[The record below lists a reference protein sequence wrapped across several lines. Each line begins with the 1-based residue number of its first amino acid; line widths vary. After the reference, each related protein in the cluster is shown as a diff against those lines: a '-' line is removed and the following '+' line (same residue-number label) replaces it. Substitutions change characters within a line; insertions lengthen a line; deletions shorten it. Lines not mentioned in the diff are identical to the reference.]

1 MAGVHVCSLECKIME
16 MRKRYQVWVLQPAPK
31 SIMQFRCEGGT
42 SSEGEWTSFFWVLL
56 SQRTRLPPDDCP
68 HILGNIRNKPGD
80 LGNDLMKDKRFGNY
94 AGEALSQETR
104 AFAGWPY
111 FDFRLKRTEDM
122 RVTVIPKRMC
132 SYVQFHVYLVLT
144 NGIKLFARE
153 SYTSAVIE

>member
-1 MAGVHVCSLECKIME
+1 MSLEALIKQEVIE
-16 MRKRYQVWVLQPAPK
+16 RLSQEQGSL
-31 SIMQFRCEGGT
+31 GT
-42 SSEGEWTSFFWVLL
+42 VGVPVAEWTSSFWDLL

-68 HILGNIRNKPGD
+68 HILGNIRNNPGD

-94 AGEALSQETR
+94 AGEAFSQETR

-132 SYVQFHVYLVLT
+132 SYVQSHAYLVLT